1 MYGVVDEPAIDAVL
15 GAVLLVDD
23 AVGAGTAAAVD
34 VAVRQDRELDQVA
47 AAARTVREREAFAVV
62 ERVRVSSCGTAFA
75 LAFVRGWRGG

>member
-1 MYGVVDEPAIDAVL
+1 MVDEPAIDAVL

-23 AVGAGTAAAVD
+23 AVDAGTAAAVD

-47 AAARTVREREAFAVV
+47 AASQTVREREAFAVV
-62 ERVRVSSCGTAFA
+62 ERVRVSACAIVFA